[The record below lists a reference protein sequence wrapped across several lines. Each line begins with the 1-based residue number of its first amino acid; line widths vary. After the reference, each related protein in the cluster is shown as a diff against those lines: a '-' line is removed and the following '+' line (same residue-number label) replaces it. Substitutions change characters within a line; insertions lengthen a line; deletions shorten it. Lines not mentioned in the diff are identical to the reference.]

1 MMQLSDNYWSWSR
14 TVPQLLAIV
23 VLIGLV
29 WPLFGSEEKHL
40 ASVVGAGVYLLYAQF
55 SKMFIASAHRRGL
68 QLLAAKNYQP
78 AIREFEKSHMFFTR
92 YPQIDHFRAVVLMS
106 PSIWSY
112 REMALLNV
120 AFCYGQLGE
129 VNMAK
134 TTYEQVRSDFPDND
148 YAIHALKCIENPQA
162 EREV

>member
-1 MMQLSDNYWSWSR
+1 MQQLMDNYWSWSR

-23 VLIGLV
+23 ALIGLV

-40 ASVVGAGVYLLYAQF
+40 ASVIGAGVYLLYAHF

-68 QLLAAKNYQP
+68 NLLAEKKYQS
-78 AIREFEKSHMFFTR
+78 AIREFEQSHMFFTR
-92 YPQIDHFRAVVLMS
+92 YPQMDQFRAVVLMS

-112 REMALLNV
+112 REMALLNI

-129 VNMAK
+129 ASMAK
-134 TTYEQVRSDFPDND
+134 TYYEQVLSDFPDND
-148 YAIHALKCIENPQA
+148 YAMNALKFIENSQDESEA
-162 EREV
+162 